1 MLTINEIHKGENV
14 GNGLMQK
21 PTNGDLKGKLSKHI
35 SFSVQAK

>member
-21 PTNGDLKGKLSKHI
+21 PTNGHRKGKLSKHI